1 VFIIM
6 YELEHVNGIGK
17 AIVERMKANGIDS
30 IEKLASIDIKDLLEI
45 KGIGKL
51 TAEKYI
57 EDAKKM
63 LEDKKSEVKPE
74 INGSFNEKDEINQD
88 IKDIEYLMPS
98 VLKELPE
105 KKNSIPNKPVVKP
118 IPSDSREK
126 LVIEIER
133 EIEKVKNTPKENLFN
148 KEVTIEAFNAVDRQ
162 GATNQ
167 SKSKNE
173 IQLKKVK
180 VPPKPI
186 TVKKQKPIEKKHV
199 KRIKEKGRKKRKTTS
214 KPSVVKEQKLI
225 DRNHVDRKK
234 ETDRNKVK
242 KQDKKP
248 FFREEVAQKIR
259 FLHFK
264 IKKIE
269 EQLDKK
275 EIDFSVNDL
284 NIISEYLSILNIDY
298 KREKRRKIILDLDI
312 TSSYIDYGKKKIV
325 EIYDLMLECARAL
338 WIIAKAFERL
348 SKKFET
354 AEEEWENAI
363 ITMSESAKYYKAA
376 AYFSTAAIHQHDKGR
391 TLDAENLELKSEEVR
406 ANAQKIAAEKEEI
419 KKNYNLASSLY
430 AGLSVLSK
438 RIYYMKKYDIKRGNL
453 LKAKFNYEIGRACH
467 LRAKAIMKSPIQE
480 QNGNIVMKLQQKAN
494 YYFFQAEEIW
504 ENMLK
509 NNKKLTL
516 EEKED
521 LSANLSKVNNDI
533 IENEVEILEF
543 DKVKKIQDPEPI
555 IIIPENL
562 APVIPKCTEFMTR
575 YAPKDANVKRYKK
588 YNVKKIEE
596 RITYSKKEQLLIKK
610 VAILR
615 TINVLEGLFEKNEI
629 DVEKFIEL
637 METYSIKQEEIE
649 QALENL
655 EK

>member
-1 VFIIM
+1 M

-17 AIVERMKANGIDS
+17 AIVERMKESGIDS
-30 IEKLASIDIKDLLEI
+30 IEKLASIDVEVLLEI
-45 KGIGKL
+45 KGIGKV

-57 EDAKKM
+57 EDAKKI
-63 LEDKKSEVKPE
+63 LESNNGETKSEKSE
-74 INGSFNEKDEINQD
+74 SLLQKDDLAQD

-98 VLKELPE
+98 VMKELPE
-105 KKNSIPNKPVVKP
+105 EKRSFPEKPVVKP
-118 IPSDSREK
+118 LPVKSREQ
-126 LVIEIER
+126 LVMEIEKD
-133 EIEKVKNTPKENLFN
+133 IEKVKSSPKGNLFDN
-148 KEVTIEAFNAVDRQ
+148 KVALEAFDAVDSKT
-162 GATNQ
+162 ATELPNAGN
-167 SKSKNE
+167 K
-173 IQLKKVK
+173 IQLKSVE
-180 VPPKPI
+180 VTPKPVKI
-186 TVKKQKPIEKKHV
+186 KKQKPIEKKRE
-199 KRIKEKGRKKRKTTS
+199 KRIKEKERKKGKNIS
-214 KPSVVKEQKLI
+214 KLRNKKDQVPVKKNQI
-225 DRNHVDRKK
+225 DRGK
-234 ETDRNKVK
+234 EIEKNKVK
-242 KQDKKP
+242 KQEKKP
-248 FFREEVAQKIR
+248 FFNEDIAQKIR

-264 IKKIE
+264 IKNIE
-269 EQLDKK
+269 DQLDKK
-275 EIDFSVNDL
+275 DIDFSVNDL
-284 NIISEYLSILNIDY
+284 SIISEYLSILNVDY
-298 KREKRRKIILDLDI
+298 RRKKHRRIIIDLNI
-312 TSSYIDYGKKKIV
+312 TSSYIDFKKNDII
-325 EIYDLMLECARAL
+325 ELYDLMLECARAL
-338 WIIAKAFERL
+338 WVIARAFERL
-348 SKKFET
+348 SKKYENT
-354 AEEEWENAI
+354 EENWENSI

-376 AYFSTAAIHQHDKGR
+376 AYFSTAAIHQYDRGK
-391 TLDAENLELKSEEVR
+391 TLAAENLELKSEEIR
-406 ANAQKIAAEKEEI
+406 AKAQKIAAEKEEM

-438 RIYYMKKYDIKRGNL
+438 RIYYLKKYDIKRGSL

-504 ENMLK
+504 EKMLK
-509 NNKKLTL
+509 NNKKLSL

-521 LSANLSKVNNDI
+521 LSAKLNRVNDNI

-555 IIIPENL
+555 IIVPENL

-575 YAPKDANVKRYKK
+575 YAPKDASVKRYKK

-596 RITYSKKEQLLIKK
+596 RVTYSKKEEFLIKK

-615 TINVLEGLFEKNEI
+615 TISVLEGLFEKNEI